1 MAKFTDYNLRPE
13 IMQALTDIRFET
25 PTPVQSRLI
34 PVVLQGRSVVG
45 QSQTGS
51 GKTHTFLIPIFQK
64 FDVNNQTV
72 QAIITTPSRELAQQI
87 YAAAKQLATGFEPEK
102 APRIGLYIGGTDKAR
117 QLQQLQTQQPQLVI
131 GTPGRIKDLYE
142 ANAALDIHT
151 AESLVVD
158 EADMTLDMGFLNDV
172 DTIASALPENLQMMV
187 FSATIPQKLQPFLKK
202 YMDNPVVEEIPSETV
217 ISPTIENILVGTK
230 GQTKDELVY
239 SLLTMGNPYMALVFA
254 NTKERA
260 KKLAKYLREQ
270 GLKVAEIHG
279 DIQPRERK
287 RTMAAI
293 QHLDYQ
299 YVVATDLA
307 ARGIDIPGVSLIIND
322 GIPSELEFFVHR
334 VGRTGRNGQPGTAIT
349 IYNPDEEDRVA
360 EVEHMGV
367 AFKPMTLSHGVL
379 KDGYDR
385 RRRAQRTKSTEK
397 LDPTMIGLVKK
408 KKKMV
413 KPGYK
418 RQIKSAIARDARFK
432 KRVAEREALRAG
444 RKAKKKASDA
454 ARGK

>member
-13 IMQALTDIRFET
+13 IMKALEEIHFTT
-25 PTPVQSRLI
+25 PTQVQARLI

-51 GKTHTFLIPIFQK
+51 GKTHTFLVPIFQR
-64 FDVNNQTV
+64 FDAAKQNV

-87 YAAAKQLATGFEPEK
+87 YLAAQQLSSGFAEGR

-117 QLQQLQTQQPQLVI
+117 QLQQLENQQPQIVI
-131 GTPGRIKDLYE
+131 GTPGRIKDLYQ

-151 AESLVVD
+151 ADTLVVD
-158 EADMTLDMGFLNDV
+158 EADMTLDMGFLNEV
-172 DTIASALPENLQMMV
+172 DTIAAALPADLQMLV

-202 YMDNPVVEEIPSETV
+202 YLNNPVVEEIPAETV
-217 ISPTIENILVGTK
+217 ISPTIENLLVGTK

-239 SLLTMGNPYMALVFA
+239 QLLTMGNPYMALVFA
-254 NTKERA
+254 NTKTRA
-260 KKLAKYLREQ
+260 KELAKYLRQ
-270 GLKVAEIHG
+270 RGLKIAEIHG

-287 RTMAAI
+287 RTMQAV
-293 QHLDYQ
+293 QNLDYQ
-299 YVVATDLA
+299 FVVATDLA

-322 GIPSELEFFVHR
+322 GIPNELEFFVHR

-349 IYNPDEEDRVA
+349 IYNPDEEDRVTA
-360 EVEHMGV
+360 VEGMGV
-367 AFKPMTLSHGVL
+367 EFIPKTLTKSGEL

-385 RRRAQRTKSTEK
+385 RRREQRSRSTVK
-397 LDPTMIGLVKK
+397 LDPTMIGMVKK
-408 KKKMV
+408 KKKKV

-418 RQIKSAIARDARFK
+418 RQIKSAIARDARYK
-432 KRVAEREALRAG
+432 KRVAERESLRAA
-444 RKAKKKASDA
+444 RKAKKKQST
-454 ARGK
+454 K

>member
-1 MAKFTDYNLRPE
+1 MAKFTDYNLRGE
-13 IMQALTDIRFET
+13 ITTALADIRFET
-25 PTPVQSRLI
+25 PTPVQARLI

-64 FDVNNQTV
+64 FDKANQSV

-87 YAAAKQLATGFEPEK
+87 YAAAKQLATGFAPDD
-102 APRIGLYIGGTDKAR
+102 APRIGLFIGGTDKAR
-117 QLQQLQTQQPQLVI
+117 QIQQLQSQQPQIVI

-142 ANAALDIHT
+142 AGAALDIHT
-151 AESLVVD
+151 ANSLVVD

-172 DTIASALPENLQMMV
+172 DTIAAALPLNLQMMV

-202 YMDNPVVEEIPSETV
+202 YMDNPVVEEIPAETV

-239 SLLTMGNPYMALVFA
+239 NLLTMGNPYMALVFT

-260 KKLAKYLREQ
+260 KQLSKYLREH

-287 RTMAAI
+287 RTMNAV

-322 GIPSELEFFVHR
+322 GIPTELEFFVHR

-360 EVEHMGV
+360 AVEQMGV
-367 AFKPMTLSHGVL
+367 SFEPMTYSNGAL
-379 KDGYDR
+379 KAGYDR
-385 RRRAQRTKSTEK
+385 KRRAQRSKSTEK

-408 KKKMV
+408 KKKTV

-418 RQIKSAIARDARFK
+418 RQIKNAIARDARYK
-432 KRVAEREALRAG
+432 KRVAERESLRAT
-444 RKAKKKASDA
+444 RKAKKKSS
-454 ARGK
+454 GK

>member
-13 IMQALTDIRFET
+13 ITQALEQIHFNE
-25 PTPVQSRLI
+25 PTEVQARLI

-64 FDVNNQTV
+64 FQADNQNV

-87 YAAAKQLATGFEPEK
+87 FNAAKQLTTTFADGQT
-102 APRIGLYIGGTDKAR
+102 PRIGLYIGGTDKNR
-117 QLQQLQTQQPQLVI
+117 QLQQLKTQQPQIVI

-151 AESLVVD
+151 ATALVVD
-158 EADMTLDMGFLNDV
+158 EADMTLDMGFLNEV
-172 DTIASALPENLQMMV
+172 DTIASALPSNLQMMV
-187 FSATIPQKLQPFLKK
+187 FSATIPQKLQPFLRK
-202 YMDNPVVEEIPSETV
+202 YLTNPVIEEIPTATV

-239 SLLTMGNPYMALVFA
+239 SLLTMGTPYMALVFTNSKA
-254 NTKERA
+254 RA
-260 KKLAKYLREQ
+260 KTLAKYLRTR
-270 GLKVAEIHG
+270 GLKIAEIHG

-293 QHLDYQ
+293 QNLDYQ

-322 GIPSELEFFVHR
+322 GIPTELEFFVHR

-349 IYNPDEEDRVA
+349 IYNPDEEERVA
-360 EVEHMGV
+360 AVEHMGIT
-367 AFKPMTLSHGVL
+367 FKPMTLTKNGEL

-385 RRRAQRTKSTEK
+385 RRREQRNKSTVK
-397 LDPTMIGLVKK
+397 LDPTMIGMVKK
-408 KKKMV
+408 KKKKV

-418 RQIKSAIARDARFK
+418 RQIKSAIARDARYK
-432 KRVAEREALRAG
+432 KRVEERASLRAN
-444 RKAKKKASDA
+444 RKAKKKASN
-454 ARGK
+454 K

>member
-13 IMQALTDIRFET
+13 INGALEKIRFNE
-25 PTPVQSRLI
+25 PTEVQARLI
-34 PVVLQGRSVVG
+34 PVVMQGRSVVG

-64 FDVNNQTV
+64 LDTNNQGV

-87 YAAAKQLATGFEPEK
+87 YAAAKQIASNFTENAE
-102 APRIGLYIGGTDKAR
+102 PRIGLYIGGTDKAR
-117 QLQQLQTQQPQLVI
+117 QLQQLKSQQPQIVI

-151 AESLVVD
+151 AATLVVD
-158 EADMTLDMGFLNDV
+158 EADMTLDMGFLNEV
-172 DTIASALPENLQMMV
+172 DAIAAALPADLQMLV
-187 FSATIPQKLQPFLKK
+187 FSATIPQKLQPFLRK
-202 YMDNPVVEEIPSETV
+202 YLTNPVVEEIPAETV

-239 SLLTMGNPYMALVFA
+239 SLLTMGTPYMALVFA
-254 NTKERA
+254 NTKIRA
-260 KKLAKYLREQ
+260 KALAKYLRNR

-287 RTMAAI
+287 RTMQAI
-293 QHLDYQ
+293 QNLDYQ

-322 GIPSELEFFVHR
+322 GIPNELEFFVHR

-349 IYNPDEEDRVA
+349 VYNPDEEDRVGA
-360 EVEHMGV
+360 VEHMGV
-367 AFKPMTLSHGVL
+367 AFKPMTLTKSGEL
-379 KDGYDR
+379 RDGYDR
-385 RRRAQRTKSTEK
+385 RRREQRNKTNVK

-408 KKKMV
+408 KKKNV

-418 RQIKSAIARDARFK
+418 RQIKSAIARDARYK
-432 KRVAEREALRAG
+432 KRVEERASLRAT
-444 RKAKKKASDA
+444 RKAKKKANN
-454 ARGK
+454 G